1 MKKTVLLFLLVLS
14 VTALVG
20 CGNTK
25 EQSNVQSKK
34 FTIVTS
40 FYPLYLSTINI
51 TKDIPNVEVINMTK
65 SQTGCLHDY
74 QLTPED
80 MILLEKADVFV
91 VNGGGMESFLEK
103 VITANPNLKIV
114 ESGKNIT
121 LLKSMGHNHEEHEH
135 HGEAEVN
142 NAEVDPHLWVSV
154 SNNILQVRNIAEQL
168 ASINQENAVKFQGNA
183 NLYINKLELLRDD
196 MKKKLAPF
204 KGSNI
209 FTFNEAFGYFAK
221 EFEFNIV
228 GVIEREPGTE
238 PSPKELE
245 ETIEKVKQ
253 TKVKA
258 LFTEPQYPAKAATVI
273 SQETGV
279 KVYSLDPVV
288 TGESNAQ
295 AYDDY
300 LNKMN
305 ANLKILQEALQ

>member
-91 VNGGGMESFLEK
+91 INGGGMESFLEK

-154 SNNILQVRNIAEQL
+154 SNNILQVRI
-168 ASINQENAVKFQGNA
+168 
-183 NLYINKLELLRDD
+183 LL
-196 MKKKLAPF
+196 
-204 KGSNI
+204 N
-209 FTFNEAFGYFAK
+209 N
-221 EFEFNIV
+221 
-228 GVIEREPGTE
+228 
-238 PSPKELE
+238 
-245 ETIEKVKQ
+245 
-253 TKVKA
+253 
-258 LFTEPQYPAKAATVI
+258 
-273 SQETGV
+273 
-279 KVYSLDPVV
+279 
-288 TGESNAQ
+288 
-295 AYDDY
+295 
-300 LNKMN
+300 
-305 ANLKILQEALQ
+305 